1 MYLYAVKTL
10 NLNSVSHKFLI
21 RGHTQ
26 NEGDN
31 AHSLIEKSI
40 KRAKKSGPI
49 YVPSQYVQII
59 RNAKK
64 TGENFKVEELN
75 YDDFI
80 DLKALTEEIG
90 MNSTKTTDGNTM
102 KLTEVRMIRFLKN
115 SDTYEY
121 KTTFD
126 EEEAWTKVLI
136 KPKTASG
143 RRTGRSR
150 RENAIQNVTLKP
162 AYLSKIPI
170 AEQKKKDLLYL
181 IEKHV
186 VPKQY
191 KYFYDSIL

>member
-1 MYLYAVKTL
+1 MYFYAVSTL
-10 NLNSVSHKFLI
+10 NLNSVTHKFLI

-64 TGENFKVEELN
+64 TGNTFKVEELN

-80 DLKALTEEIG
+80 DLKVLTEEIG
-90 MNSTKTTDGNTM
+90 MNTTKTIDGNTM
-102 KLTEVRMIRFLKN
+102 KLTDVKMIRFLKN

-121 KTTFD
+121 KTTYD
-126 EEEAWTKVLI
+126 EKNAWTKVLI
-136 KPKTASG
+136 KPKTMSG
-143 RRTGRSR
+143 RKSCRTR
-150 RENAIQNVTLKP
+150 RDVTIQNVTLKP
-162 AYLSKIPI
+162 AYLSKLPI

-186 VPKQY
+186 VPAQY
-191 KYFYDSIL
+191 KYFYDSIM